1 MAKLISTIIG
11 MELYKVCL
19 FFFFLYNLFKKDSI
33 KFEDSYFSY
42 FDYNIN
48 LDEIIT
54 AVKLIK
60 AKKYYFKFY
69 SV

>member
-48 LDEIIT
+48 LDKIFIYSS
-54 AVKLIK
+54 KIDK
-60 AKKYYFKFY
+60 SKKILF
-69 SV
+69 

>member
-42 FDYNIN
+42 FDYNI
-48 LDEIIT
+48 
-54 AVKLIK
+54 VKLIK